1 MAAFAPSDL
10 ECIGFYY
17 AKLYAQA
24 KKYDLA
30 EADTYLGN
38 LEYAYIQRKLRD
50 AVGNDQ
56 CNLDFSCKTLDKCV
70 DPTCGVSFSQQT
82 TAYDCGVITL
92 TQV

>member
-30 EADTYLGN
+30 EADSYLEGLN
-38 LEYAYIQRKLRD
+38 SAYIQRKLRD

-56 CNLDFSCKTLDKCV
+56 CNLDFKCKTLDKCV
-70 DPTCGVSFSQQT
+70 DPICGLSVSQQT
-82 TAYDCGVITL
+82 AHYDCGVITL